1 MTPLAE
7 RLARRIRENGPLT
20 VAAYMAEA
28 LGNPEHGYYRRGD
41 PFGAAGDFITAPE
54 ISQMFGEL
62 IGLWCAETWRR
73 MGGPDPV
80 RLVELGPGRGTLM
93 ADALRAARLVPEF
106 RAAIDVHLVENSPL
120 LRVRQAKI
128 LRAAELTPAWHD
140 DFAGVPGG
148 PLLLVA
154 NEFFDALPIHQFQR
168 VGDGWR
174 ERVIALDAAGH
185 GFRFAL
191 AAPGPAAALLAPAQA
206 GAPDGAIAEI
216 CPAGRDL
223 AAAIGARVARDGG
236 AALIVDYGPAESA
249 AGDSLQAVR
258 RHRPVDPLADPGAA
272 DLTAHVDFAALARA
286 ATAAGAAAH
295 GPLPQGLLLDRLGIL
310 MRAAVL
316 VQRATPAQVRDIRT
330 AARRLRDPANMGR
343 LFKALAIAAPGLAP
357 PEFEPPTESGQAPS
371 CLKPVEGP

>member
-7 RLARRIRENGPLT
+7 RLARRIREGGPLT

-41 PFGAAGDFITAPE
+41 PFGVAGDFITAPE

-93 ADALRAARLVPEF
+93 ADALRAVRLVPEF
-106 RAAIDVHLVENSPL
+106 RAAIDLHLVETSPL
-120 LRVRQAKI
+120 LRVRQAKM

-140 DFAGVPGG
+140 DFAGVPDG

-168 VGDGWR
+168 VGDFWR
-174 ERVIALDAAGH
+174 ERVVALDAQGR

-191 AAPGPAAALLAPAQA
+191 AAAGPAAALPAPAD
-206 GAPDGAIAEI
+206 APDGAIAEI

-286 ATAAGAAAH
+286 AAAAGAAAH

-316 VQRATPAQVRDIRT
+316 VQRATPAQVRDIST
-330 AARRLRDPANMGR
+330 AARRLRDPLNMGR

-357 PEFEPPTESGQAPS
+357 PEFEPPWTDTATAEP
-371 CLKPVEGP
+371 C